1 MNDTGDET
9 SAPTETPVPPWEPIP
24 PATRGRTAR
33 IVAAALGL
41 VLLVAC
47 SVAVGSY
54 FLPHSSKA
62 AAPAWSPETAGP
74 ASSPESSAPTLGSPS
89 PTSSGAVV
97 ESGDGLEPSA
107 YSAKDI
113 NDLNRVCDENVYYP
127 TSPKRAG
134 KAPHPV
140 VLLVNDGSGIR
151 FQDSTYYFSEGLS
164 KSVDRVWGSDDAKNV
179 QMVACLDRVSTGT
192 KIRTCKYDNPKPD
205 TLTLFRAG
213 WRLRVYE
220 VATGRVLLDRR
231 ILGDDR
237 SCPYVALYGLDKKI
251 YTTVSDRV
259 AVAMLRDLVKK

>member
-1 MNDTGDET
+1 M
-9 SAPTETPVPPWEPIP
+9 
-24 PATRGRTAR
+24 
-33 IVAAALGL
+33 VAAGLGL

-54 FLPHSSKA
+54 VLPHSSKA
-62 AAPAWSPETAGP
+62 AAPVSGLEAAGPVSSPTAG
-74 ASSPESSAPTLGSPS
+74 APPLGGPS
-89 PTSSGAVV
+89 PIASTAAVGSG
-97 ESGDGLEPSA
+97 EELEPSA

-140 VLLVNDGSGIR
+140 VLLVNDGSGVR

-164 KSVDRVWGSDDAKNV
+164 KSVDRTWASDDAKNV
-179 QMVACLDRVSTGT
+179 QIVACLDRVSAGT

-237 SCPYVALYGLDKKI
+237 ACPYVALYGLDKKI
-251 YTTVSDRV
+251 YATVSDRV
-259 AVAMLRDLVKK
+259 AVEMLRDLVKK